1 MQTQTV
7 RIAEKDHAA
16 LNEMSRETGKPM
28 SAILSEAIQE
38 LRRSQLLRET
48 NDAYARLRQKPKAW
62 QEEVEERAIWDNTL
76 ADGTE

>member
-16 LNEMSRETGKPM
+16 LSEMSRETGKPM

-48 NDAYARLRQKPKAW
+48 NKAYARLRQKPKAW
-62 QEEVEERAIWDNTL
+62 EEEVEERAIWDNTL